1 MSVEVI
7 LPLGLNDSER
17 DWMDRAYC
25 KVNNI
30 DMPLYF
36 PPRGDSVGVK
46 EIIAETCEQCEVRE
60 ECLNYALNNF
70 LSIGIFGG
78 TTGRQ
83 RRQLQKE
90 RSEQSQGQGDKG

>member
-1 MSVEVI
+1 MTIEVI
-7 LPLGLNDSER
+7 LPLGLNDTQR
-17 DWMDRAYC
+17 DWMDQAYC

-30 DMPLYF
+30 DMSKYF

-46 EIIAETCEQCEVRE
+46 DLIAETCEQCVVRE

-70 LSIGIFGG
+70 LSIGIYGG
-78 TTGRQ
+78 KTGRQ

-90 RSEQSQGQGDKG
+90 RSEQSQRQGDEG